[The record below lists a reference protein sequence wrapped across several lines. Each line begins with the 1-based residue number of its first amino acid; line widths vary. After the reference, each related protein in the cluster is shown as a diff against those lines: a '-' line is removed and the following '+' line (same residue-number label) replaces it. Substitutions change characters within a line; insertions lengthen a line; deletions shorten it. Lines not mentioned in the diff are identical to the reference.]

1 MAWGPFNAGG
11 GGGSSGGT
19 AADISYDNSKSGIS
33 AANVQEAIDA
43 LSVLTLTIQA
53 VPAQSGSLTYT
64 GSTQSPTWKG
74 YDSNMM
80 TIGGVTSGINA
91 GTYTATFTPV
101 GKYVWTDGTQE
112 AKSVS
117 WTIGRAEIKNVPAQ
131 TGSVTYNGSAQS
143 PAWSNYNSSQLTI
156 GGTSSATNAGS
167 YSATFT
173 PTSNYKWSDGTTTAK
188 SASWTIG
195 KAAGSITLSASSLS
209 LTYPKTSGTI
219 TVTRPGSGTV
229 TASSDNTNIATVSVS
244 GTTITVTA
252 KATGSA
258 TITVSVGADTN
269 YTAPSSKTFTVAVTL
284 VSKTL
289 SSNSWAVIK
298 AVSDAGQGANYWS
311 VGDTKRITLN
321 GKVGAYTFS
330 NFNVD
335 VFILGFN
342 HNSSK
347 EGSNRI
353 HFQIGKVSGKAV
365 ALCDSQYNGSG
376 SSAMFHMNSSDSN
389 SGGWNGSYMRKTLLG
404 NSNTPASTLENSLM
418 AALPSDLLAVMK
430 TVTKYTDNTGGGSNS
445 SGNVTATADYLF
457 LLAEFEVFGTRYW
470 ANQYEQNSQKQYD
483 YYKAGNSRVAYNHSA
498 VSTAVWWWLRS
509 AYYGYS
515 YLFCDVVTVGSYTIN
530 SADSS
535 AGLRPGF
542 AV

>member
-53 VPAQSGSLTYT
+53 VPAQSGNLTYT

-74 YDSNMM
+74 YDSSMM

-173 PTSNYKWSDGTTTAK
+173 PTANYKWSDGTTTAK
-188 SASWTIG
+188 SASWAIG

-229 TASSDNTNIATVSVS
+229 TASSGNTNIA
-244 GTTITVTA
+244 
-252 KATGSA
+252 K
-258 TITVSVGADTN
+258 
-269 YTAPSSKTFTVAVTL
+269 
-284 VSKTL
+284 
-289 SSNSWAVIK
+289 
-298 AVSDAGQGANYWS
+298 
-311 VGDTKRITLN
+311 
-321 GKVGAYTFS
+321 
-330 NFNVD
+330 
-335 VFILGFN
+335 
-342 HNSSK
+342 
-347 EGSNRI
+347 
-353 HFQIGKVSGKAV
+353 IGRAHV
-365 ALCDSQYNGSG
+365 
-376 SSAMFHMNSSDSN
+376 
-389 SGGWNGSYMRKTLLG
+389 
-404 NSNTPASTLENSLM
+404 
-418 AALPSDLLAVMK
+418 
-430 TVTKYTDNTGGGSNS
+430 
-445 SGNVTATADYLF
+445 
-457 LLAEFEVFGTRYW
+457 
-470 ANQYEQNSQKQYD
+470 
-483 YYKAGNSRVAYNHSA
+483 
-498 VSTAVWWWLRS
+498 
-509 AYYGYS
+509 
-515 YLFCDVVTVGSYTIN
+515 
-530 SADSS
+530 
-535 AGLRPGF
+535 
-542 AV
+542 